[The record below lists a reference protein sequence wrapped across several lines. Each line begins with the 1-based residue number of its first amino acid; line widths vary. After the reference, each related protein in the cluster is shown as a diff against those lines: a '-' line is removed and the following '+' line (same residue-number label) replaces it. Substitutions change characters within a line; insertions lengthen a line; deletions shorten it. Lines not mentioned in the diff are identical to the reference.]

1 MVYDTQIT
9 NYSIPGVN
17 LNQDSHHGG
26 AHIVP
31 APWILPS
38 GNVKIVIEND
48 HTNSEFSYEQFGD
61 FQ

>member
-26 AHIVP
+26 GPHCTSTMDP
-31 APWILPS
+31 TLW
-38 GNVKIVIEND
+38 
-48 HTNSEFSYEQFGD
+48 
-61 FQ
+61 